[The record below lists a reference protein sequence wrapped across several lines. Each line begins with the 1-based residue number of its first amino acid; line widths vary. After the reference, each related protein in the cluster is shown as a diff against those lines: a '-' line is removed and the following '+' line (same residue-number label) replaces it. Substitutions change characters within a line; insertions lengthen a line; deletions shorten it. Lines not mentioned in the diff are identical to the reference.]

1 MLPRLL
7 ERSGQGAHGSIT
19 AIYTVL
25 VEGGDMDEPIAD
37 EVRGILDG
45 HVVLDR
51 ALAARGRYPAV
62 DPVGS
67 LSRVMDSIVA
77 AEHRDAARKLRAL
90 TGHYE
95 AKRDLV
101 MLGAY
106 AKGSDKELDE
116 AIAKMPKIEQFLRQS
131 PGEPVAFAD
140 TVELLRRVVA

>member
-7 ERSGQGAHGSIT
+7 ERSGQGSRGSIT

-51 ALAARGRYPAV
+51 TIAARGRYPAV
-62 DPVGS
+62 DPTVS
-67 LSRVMDSIVA
+67 LSRVMDAVVTA
-77 AEHRDAARKLRAL
+77 PHRDAARKLRAL
-90 TGHYE
+90 VAHYE

-106 AKGSDKELDE
+106 AKGSDRQLDE
-116 AIAKMPKIEQFLRQS
+116 ALARMPKIEQFLAQS
-131 PGEPVAFAD
+131 PHDRVALDD
-140 TVELLRRVVA
+140 TVALLTQVVG